1 MVATRGTRLAA
12 LALAPRLAG
21 MAELVQITDKVHLA
35 RGHAVNWVLV
45 TDDTGVL
52 LIDAGYPG
60 DRAEVLASL
69 NKLGYTP
76 GDVRAIVLTH
86 AHTSTTW
93 ARQSGLLVSTARRC
107 TATPRR

>member
-52 LIDAGYPG
+52 CS
-60 DRAEVLASL
+60 RANQIAEPRWSMCA
-69 NKLGYTP
+69 
-76 GDVRAIVLTH
+76 
-86 AHTSTTW
+86 W
-93 ARQSGLLVSTARRC
+93 VSTMAR
-107 TATPRR
+107 TSPGV